1 MCWTEESVNGTK
13 GNQTKRM
20 FNDET
25 IVPAFNQCSRRKL
38 RMSRNWRT
46 CWHFRFRPKQT
57 EPCTQQE
64 LLYFS
69 FAVGHIFRYY
79 YPKHTLVTT
88 DMQGMFAIFLL
99 LCYVTCTTSDV
110 FSSIYQLETLVAMET
125 DLVSCLRDL
134 STVNET
140 LGHTDDIQRYE
151 LQLTI

>member
-1 MCWTEESVNGTK
+1 MKRLCQHSTNAVEENSAGPGIGERVDILGSA
-13 GNQTKRM
+13 QHR
-20 FNDET
+20 
-25 IVPAFNQCSRRKL
+25 Q
-38 RMSRNWRT
+38 
-46 CWHFRFRPKQT
+46 
-57 EPCTQQE
+57 PCTQQE
-64 LLYFS
+64 LLYIP

-79 YPKHTLVTT
+79 SPEHTLVTT

-140 LGHTDDIQRYE
+140 LGHTDDVQRYD
-151 LQLTI
+151 LHVTI